1 MENKSILL
9 TEDNIKIVNYLNE
22 ACCKTQV
29 MKLTAL
35 YLFLAWNKYA

>member
-1 MENKSILL
+1 MKNKLILL
-9 TEDNIKIVNYLNE
+9 AEDNIKLVNYLNE
-22 ACCKTQV
+22 TCKTRV